1 MNIPLFAKNRGLYFW
16 IIHEINADFYGFREE
31 IMKILHIA
39 GGGDRGGA
47 KTHILAL
54 CSRLK
59 DQHTL
64 KLLSMRKGEFAQDAQ
79 KAGIDTLA
87 IQSGFPLRDFL
98 LARDAARQFQP
109 DIVHCHGAK
118 ANTVGIFLKL
128 TLGCTVITTVHSDYK
143 LDYMHSFL
151 RRQTFGRLNS
161 AALRL
166 MDYHVTVSD
175 TFKKMLIQ
183 RSFRPSRIQTIYNGL
198 DFTQKTPDF
207 DREEYLRQQGLN
219 YTPGD
224 VVMGIAARLTPVK
237 DIPTLL
243 QAFAKARQEE
253 KRLKLLIGGDGE
265 DMDKLKALASQL
277 GVSDSVCFCGWVSDI
292 GRFFKSC
299 DIDVLCS
306 ISESFPYSILE
317 GVKEGCAVIT
327 SDVGGMHKLIDQ
339 GENGFIFQPGDVDTF
354 ASYMVRLCQDE
365 NLRRLFGQRLLEK
378 ASRIYSLEGMAAR
391 QSQIYEYIQAREARG
406 KRNGIVICGAYG
418 RGNSG
423 DEAILGAIISAMK
436 ELDPLSPL
444 TVMTRKPAETRL
456 LHEVDAVYTF
466 HLFRFRRAMRRARLF
481 INGGGSLIQDATSSR
496 SLYFYLYTIYIAHK
510 LGCKVQMYG
519 CGVGHVSRPFNRRL
533 AGQVL
538 NRSVD
543 IITLR
548 DTISQQELGDMHVVK
563 PDIRLAADPAT
574 ILAPAS
580 PQEADRFL
588 SSHGVPVDGK
598 YFCLALRPWGT
609 FHDFEV
615 FAKAAEYAYHKYGLT
630 ALLLPIEVPRDLH
643 ACKQVASRLHTPHYV
658 LGDAPEDVRLTIALL
673 KKMRLLCGMRL
684 HSIVFSAVARTPC
697 LAVSYDIK
705 VSGFMSYIG
714 QSDRC
719 CTLEQVSENW
729 LCQQIDQ
736 LMDKENPEGAE
747 AVCRKLAELEQ
758 ENRKAAASLLGIPFP
773 PADHS

>member
-1 MNIPLFAKNRGLYFW
+1 
-16 IIHEINADFYGFREE
+16 
-31 IMKILHIA
+31 
-39 GGGDRGGA
+39 
-47 KTHILAL
+47 
-54 CSRLK
+54 
-59 DQHTL
+59 
-64 KLLSMRKGEFAQDAQ
+64 
-79 KAGIDTLA
+79 
-87 IQSGFPLRDFL
+87 
-98 LARDAARQFQP
+98 
-109 DIVHCHGAK
+109 
-118 ANTVGIFLKL
+118 
-128 TLGCTVITTVHSDYK
+128 
-143 LDYMHSFL
+143 
-151 RRQTFGRLNS
+151 
-161 AALRL
+161 
-166 MDYHVTVSD
+166 
-175 TFKKMLIQ
+175 
-183 RSFRPSRIQTIYNGL
+183 
-198 DFTQKTPDF
+198 
-207 DREEYLRQQGLN
+207 
-219 YTPGD
+219 
-224 VVMGIAARLTPVK
+224 
-237 DIPTLL
+237 
-243 QAFAKARQEE
+243 
-253 KRLKLLIGGDGE
+253 
-265 DMDKLKALASQL
+265 MDKLKALASQL

-510 LGCKVQMYG
+510 LGCKVQIVRLRRG
-519 CGVGHVSRPFNRRL
+519 PCVPPLQPPSGRPGAQPQRGHHHS
-533 AGQVL
+533 AGYHFPA
-538 NRSVD
+538 
-543 IITLR
+543 
-548 DTISQQELGDMHVVK
+548 ELGDMHVVK

-658 LGDAPEDVRLTIALL
+658 LGDAPEDVRLTL
-673 KKMRLLCGMRL
+673 
-684 HSIVFSAVARTPC
+684 
-697 LAVSYDIK
+697 
-705 VSGFMSYIG
+705 
-714 QSDRC
+714 
-719 CTLEQVSENW
+719 
-729 LCQQIDQ
+729 
-736 LMDKENPEGAE
+736 
-747 AVCRKLAELEQ
+747 
-758 ENRKAAASLLGIPFP
+758 PF
-773 PADHS
+773 